1 MTDILGI
8 QIPSTDPVFLT
19 IVGFHILIGLAC
31 VISGAVAIFSRKGRG
46 RHSRFGALYFWL
58 LAVLFGS
65 ASILSLMRWTDDYH
79 LFILGSPVLHVCNVW
94 TVSGSR
100 SLASL
105 AKTSPHRHGPIVY
118 RDADRVFGGQRQ
130 VLAGLAR
137 AAAARAL
144 VCSKSDWAAV
154 SHPCAASASRSHRRS
169 LALRAD
175 NSS

>member
-79 LFILGSPVLHVCNVW
+79 LFILGLLSFMSAILC
-94 TVSGSR
+94 
-100 SLASL
+100 LQFL
-105 AKTSPHRHGPIVY
+105 
-118 RDADRVFGGQRQ
+118 DGQRLE
-130 VLAGLAR
+130 VIGVAGQDFTSQA
-137 AAAARAL
+137 
-144 VCSKSDWAAV
+144 WAYRI
-154 SHPCAASASRSHRRS
+154 S
-169 LALRAD
+169 
-175 NSS
+175 